1 MRRGQLP
8 SRRTVLTAGAAV
20 CAGAALGACGAQS
33 GSGKAKKTPAG
44 PGTALGPSDEVQVG
58 SARIYTDANI
68 VVSRPDRGEFVGLSA
83 VCTHAGCIVGD
94 VMEDTITCPCHG
106 SAFSIDD
113 GSVVNGPATEPLPPV
128 DVVDDNGTL
137 RVSDPDSA

>member
-68 VVSRPDRGEFVGLSA
+68 VVSRPDRGEFVGVSA
-83 VCTHAGCIVGD
+83 VCTHAGWIVGGD
-94 VMEDTITCPCHG
+94 RRAATPWPCHG
-106 SAFSIDD
+106 RAISIDA
-113 GSVVNGPATEPLPPV
+113 G
-128 DVVDDNGTL
+128 
-137 RVSDPDSA
+137 